1 MQPDVSKIEYKVL
14 GSVNS
19 NNQYEYPQNGEQNG
33 YYYEYKSVS
42 YSQGTYI
49 SDVES
54 NNPNTY
60 PENGRA
66 SDGYW
71 YVKQVV

>member
-49 SDVES
+49 SDVFLLGFFFFIFILS
-54 NNPNTY
+54 MLIHT
-60 PENGRA
+60 
-66 SDGYW
+66 
-71 YVKQVV
+71 Q